1 MNQLTTCGKQPVTIL
16 ISNMTLITLLRKF
29 SNKLQNQLTSQG
41 SFFCSVTKFAL
52 PRYICNFTIR
62 YINNSLPTRKN
73 LNRWAISS
81 NSDCSFCLSPET
93 LLHIV
98 AGCQFYLDRFT
109 WRHNSVLNFLAHT
122 LQTVDGSTPY
132 ADLHGF
138 GIPQGSI
145 LGPLLFIIYIND
157 LPNCL
162 KHTTPRMFADDTSLT
177 AVGKTLNEAEEIAN
191 KDLKN
196 IKVWLSSNKL
206 SLNIAKTEYILIGSR
221 SKINSMDVQP
231 TVKIDTCPI
240 KRVKSAKVLGVE
252 IDENLNW
259 EKHIEY
265 IASKVS
271 SGIGAL
277 KKLKEFVDRD
287 TLVLVYNALIQPHFD
302 YCCEVW
308 DELGKGLGERLQ
320 KLQNRVARVIMN
332 FKNEHGQSIL
342 ARTALGWT
350 SLEERRALMKAKL
363 MYKTVNQLAPQRLC
377 NIFQSS
383 NTVNSY
389 NLRGSSTGL
398 FIPRPRTE
406 FFKKSFSYS
415 GAKLWN
421 RIPENIRNS
430 ISYNSF
436 CKNLFS
442 SPSALLN

>member
-1 MNQLTTCGKQPVTIL
+1 
-16 ISNMTLITLLRKF
+16 
-29 SNKLQNQLTSQG
+29 
-41 SFFCSVTKFAL
+41 
-52 PRYICNFTIR
+52 
-62 YINNSLPTRKN
+62 
-73 LNRWAISS
+73 
-81 NSDCSFCLSPET
+81 
-93 LLHIV
+93 
-98 AGCQFYLDRFT
+98 
-109 WRHNSVLNFLAHT
+109 
-122 LQTVDGSTPY
+122 
-132 ADLHGF
+132 
-138 GIPQGSI
+138 
-145 LGPLLFIIYIND
+145 
-157 LPNCL
+157 
-162 KHTTPRMFADDTSLT
+162 MFADDTSLT

-302 YCCEVW
+302 YCCEVL

-320 KLQNRVARVIMN
+320 KLQNRAARVIMN

-389 NLRGSSTGL
+389 NLRGSSNGL
-398 FIPRPRTE
+398 FIPRPRT
-406 FFKKSFSYS
+406 
-415 GAKLWN
+415 
-421 RIPENIRNS
+421 
-430 ISYNSF
+430 
-436 CKNLFS
+436 
-442 SPSALLN
+442 